1 MNNYTIKKV
10 LPRLIIGAIL
20 VNSSFIIC
28 QVLVDVSN
36 VLGGTI
42 VAIFNQVSVGGD
54 PGPWGSA
61 TWGGAAVVGATV
73 LASGAVALLAISG
86 PVIVAVFLSVVVTL
100 LILIGRQAAVIL
112 LTVISPLAFLA
123 YTLPNT
129 EQFFKKWIKTFW
141 ALLVVFPLVAL
152 LFGAGNLAY
161 RVLGSSQDTG
171 MQIAALGAAAIP
183 LLAVVPLLRKSLDSL
198 GAVGATLKGWGSRAD
213 KRIGEK
219 SSSTSLFG
227 AYRQQRQR
235 LKDIRSNQIVGG
247 TYRGRGGIL
256 NLRNWASRANRF
268 INASR
273 ISGQAGTNVAAHAA
287 NVAAKLQLENVE
299 AQSAL
304 IKSANLPPDSLL
316 AIAKGEKVKGSGI
329 DSRDANARA
338 AAMKHLADI
347 GEYERFNEGWDS
359 VRSIESNSARRVI
372 ADAIASSDG
381 KPTYI
386 GQGALAQMRNGKDMA
401 LTAQANVDQAIT
413 NNSYSSQV
421 IAGASREEL
430 AVVADR
436 VNALST
442 GGSAMEQAGATRTA
456 GNAATA
462 LSDPRLSVLIGK
474 NTRQVD
480 AISKSNVAPRGQT
493 GLPL

>member
-1 MNNYTIKKV
+1 MCRTSSAV
-10 LPRLIIGAIL
+10 LLWLFLTKFQWA
-20 VNSSFIIC
+20 V
-28 QVLVDVSN
+28 
-36 VLGGTI
+36 VLGRGI
-42 VAIFNQVSVGGD
+42 MLHGG
-54 PGPWGSA
+54 
-61 TWGGAAVVGATV
+61 GGAAVVGATV

-161 RVLGSSQDTG
+161 RVLSQSGDMG
-171 MQIAALGAAAIP
+171 MKIAALGAAAIP

-235 LKDIRSNQIVGG
+235 LQEIRAHQILGG
-247 TYRGRGGIL
+247 TYQGRGGVL

-268 INASR
+268 INTSR

-287 NVAAKLQLENVE
+287 NMAAKMQLENVE
-299 AQSAL
+299 AQTAL
-304 IKSANLPPDSLL
+304 IRQANLPEDKLL
-316 AIAKGEKVKGSGI
+316 AIAKGQEVKGSGI
-329 DSRDANARA
+329 DHRDVHARA
-338 AAMKHLADI
+338 AAMKQLAEI
-347 GEYERFNEGWDS
+347 GDYNRLNQAWDFSRSTES
-359 VRSIESNSARRVI
+359 VKDRQTIINALN
-372 ADAIASSDG
+372 SSD
-381 KPTYI
+381 KMPTWF
-386 GQGALAQMRNGKDMA
+386 GHGARADYVNGGAKSAQEY
-401 LTAQANVDQAIT
+401 VDQAIV

-421 IAGASREEL
+421 IAAASREEL
-430 AVVADR
+430 DVVASR
-436 VNALST
+436 VEALHNSEDATKRDGAKQTAQNAANALSNPNI
-442 GGSAMEQAGATRTA
+442 SM
-456 GNAATA
+456 
-462 LSDPRLSVLIGK
+462 LIGK
-474 NTRQVD
+474 NRSAV
-480 AISKSNVAPRGQT
+480 VALSRVANIDDGWPQT
-493 GLPL
+493 

>member
-235 LKDIRSNQIVGG
+235 LQEIRAHQILGG
-247 TYRGRGGIL
+247 TYQGRGGVF
-256 NLRNWASRANRF
+256 NLRNWASRANRL
-268 INASR
+268 INTSR

-287 NVAAKLQLENVE
+287 NMAAKMQLENVE
-299 AQSAL
+299 AQTAL
-304 IKSANLPPDSLL
+304 IRQANLPEDKLL
-316 AIAKGEKVKGSGI
+316 AIARGQEVKGSGI
-329 DSRDANARA
+329 DHRDVHARA
-338 AAMKHLADI
+338 AAMKQLAEI
-347 GEYERFNEGWDS
+347 GDYNRLNQAWDFSRSTES
-359 VRSIESNSARRVI
+359 VKDRQTIINALN
-372 ADAIASSDG
+372 SSD
-381 KPTYI
+381 KMPTWF
-386 GQGALAQMRNGKDMA
+386 GHGARADYVNGGAKSAQEY
-401 LTAQANVDQAIT
+401 VDQAIV

-421 IAGASREEL
+421 IAAASREEL
-430 AVVADR
+430 EVVASR
-436 VNALST
+436 VEALHNSEDATKRGGAKQTAQNAANALSNPNI
-442 GGSAMEQAGATRTA
+442 SM
-456 GNAATA
+456 
-462 LSDPRLSVLIGK
+462 LIGK
-474 NTRQVD
+474 NRGAV
-480 AISKSNVAPRGQT
+480 VALSGVANIDDGWPQT
-493 GLPL
+493 

>member
-20 VNSSFIIC
+20 VNSSFFIC

-36 VLGGTI
+36 ILGNTI
-42 VAIFNQVSVGGD
+42 VDIFNKVSVSGGEA
-54 PGPWGSA
+54 GPWQNA
-61 TWGGAAVVGATV
+61 AWWGGATVVSATI

-86 PVIVAVFLSVVVTL
+86 PVIVAVFMSVVVTL

-161 RVLGSSQDTG
+161 RVLSQSDDTG
-171 MQIAALGAAAIP
+171 MKIAALGAAAIP

-235 LKDIRSNQIVGG
+235 LQEIRAHQILGG
-247 TYRGRGGIL
+247 TYQGRGGVL
-256 NLRNWASRANRF
+256 NLRNWASRANRL
-268 INASR
+268 INTSR

-287 NVAAKLQLENVE
+287 NMAAKMQLENVE
-299 AQSAL
+299 AQTAL
-304 IKSANLPPDSLL
+304 IRQANLPEDKLL
-316 AIAKGEKVKGSGI
+316 AIAKGQEVKGSGI
-329 DSRDANARA
+329 DHRDVHARA
-338 AAMKHLADI
+338 AAMKQLAEI
-347 GEYERFNEGWDS
+347 GDYNRLNQAWDFSRSTES
-359 VRSIESNSARRVI
+359 VKDRQTIINALN
-372 ADAIASSDG
+372 SSD
-381 KPTYI
+381 KMPTWF
-386 GQGALAQMRNGKDMA
+386 GHGARADYVNGGAKSAQEY
-401 LTAQANVDQAIT
+401 VDQAIV

-421 IAGASREEL
+421 IAAASREEL
-430 AVVADR
+430 EVVASR
-436 VNALST
+436 VEALHNSEDATKRGGAKQTAQNAANALSNPNI
-442 GGSAMEQAGATRTA
+442 SM
-456 GNAATA
+456 
-462 LSDPRLSVLIGK
+462 LIGK
-474 NTRQVD
+474 NRGAV
-480 AISKSNVAPRGQT
+480 VALSRGANIDDGWPQT
-493 GLPL
+493 

>member
-10 LPRLIIGAIL
+10 LPRLIIGAVL

-161 RVLGSSQDTG
+161 RVLGSSGDTG

-219 SSSTSLFG
+219 ISNDSFLG
-227 AYRQQRQR
+227 ARREYKNQR
-235 LKDIRSNQIVGG
+235 LRNRQSRRMLVLSGG
-247 TYRGRGGIL
+247 YEGKGGKLNPL
-256 NLRNWASRANRF
+256 NLLSAAHRAYNT
-268 INASR
+268 SR
-273 ISGQAGTNVAAHAA
+273 ISGQAGTNMAAYAA
-287 NVAAKLQLENVE
+287 NMATKMQLENVE
-299 AQSAL
+299 AQTAL
-304 IKSANLPPDSLL
+304 IKQANLPEDKLL
-316 AIAKGEKVKGSGI
+316 AIARGQEVKGSGI
-329 DSRDANARA
+329 DHRDVHARA
-338 AAMKHLADI
+338 AAMKQLAEI
-347 GEYERFNEGWDS
+347 GDYNRLNQAWDFSRSTES
-359 VRSIESNSARRVI
+359 VKDRQTIINALN
-372 ADAIASSDG
+372 SSD
-381 KPTYI
+381 KMPTWF
-386 GQGALAQMRNGKDMA
+386 GHGARADYVNGGAKSAQEY
-401 LTAQANVDQAIT
+401 VDQAIV

-421 IAGASREEL
+421 IATASREEL
-430 AVVADR
+430 EVVTSRVEALHNSDDAAKRGGAKQTAQNAAD
-436 VNALST
+436 ALSNPNI
-442 GGSAMEQAGATRTA
+442 SM
-456 GNAATA
+456 
-462 LSDPRLSVLIGK
+462 LIGK
-474 NTRQVD
+474 NRGGV
-480 AISKSNVAPRGQT
+480 VALSRVANIDDGWPQT
-493 GLPL
+493 